1 MNKETVSSFLEEKV
15 IQYQQPQF
23 IETDPIQ
30 IPYLF
35 SKKEDIEISGFIAA
49 TLSWGNRKSILKSAQ
64 TFMAL
69 MDSAPHEFIMNAT
82 ENDYNSLSN
91 FKHRT
96 FNGADA
102 RFFCQSL
109 KNIYTPSWWLRKC
122 IFHQARRFFTR
133 KY

>member
-69 MDSAPHEFIMNAT
+69 MDSVPHEFIMNAT
-82 ENDYNSLSN
+82 ENDYNSLQILN
-91 FKHRT
+91 T
-96 FNGADA
+96 ELLMGQTPG
-102 RFFCQSL
+102 FFVNL
-109 KNIYTPSWWLRKC
+109 
-122 IFHQARRFFTR
+122 
-133 KY
+133 